1 MYAMKKILIISYYYK
16 HKNAMASVRAIKLA
30 KYLSRNGCDVSV
42 LTSNQIDTWTK
53 NYLTPSPDPQITEI
67 YAPQVKRWSY
77 IRAFLDHRKKR
88 GQAKQPVEQN
98 PAVQTEQHKNADSR
112 RSLKSRFIGWLK
124 WQFYFNLAKQ
134 EDICMFMGLKKA
146 YIAQKR
152 PQYDTV
158 IATYPTYGAFLMGM
172 WMKKRGYCK
181 QLIADFRDP
190 LYNPGFRNRKQ
201 EADYDLRCLNNTV
214 KFADR
219 IVCVSKGIADGIRQG
234 VPGCNK
240 PIDVITNGFDPDD
253 VAQND
258 IEVTFDQDKLHF
270 VYTGTLY
277 HGKRC
282 VDMLADVLKELIAEG
297 RISINQFAFEYAGPD
312 FSELLAQL
320 GAYGLEKTAVNHGF
334 VSREQ
339 SIAMQKKADA
349 LLLLTWNEKA
359 YQGVVP
365 GKLFEYMAIGTAP
378 IIALVTGD
386 IINSEVAQ
394 LVREAKA
401 GVACEAAAPG
411 DRDELKEFVIG
422 LFARQTNCQ
431 SNVHQYSYR
440 VISEKYI
447 SLM

>member
-42 LTSNQIDTWTK
+42 LTSNQNDTWTK
-53 NYLTPSPDPQITEI
+53 NYLTPSPDPLITEI

-77 IRAFLDHRKKR
+77 IRAFLDRRKKQ
-88 GQAKQPVEQN
+88 GQARLQANEGRLEQRAPQSN
-98 PAVQTEQHKNADSR
+98 R
-112 RSLKSRFIGWLK
+112 RSIKSKIVGWLK
-124 WQFYFNLAKQ
+124 WHFYFNVTKQ
-134 EDICMFMGLKKA
+134 EDICMFLGLKKE

-152 PQYDTV
+152 PKFDTV
-158 IATYPTYGAFLMGM
+158 IATYPTYGAFLMGI
-172 WMKKRGYCK
+172 WMKKHGYCK

-190 LYNPGFRNRKQ
+190 LYNPGFRNKKQ
-201 EADYDLRCLNNTV
+201 EADYDLKCLKKTV

-219 IVCVSKGIADGIRQG
+219 IVCVSKGIADGILQAI
-234 VPGCNK
+234 PNFDK
-240 PIDVITNGFDPDD
+240 PIDIITNGFDPDD
-253 VAQND
+253 VSQND
-258 IEVTFDQDKLHF
+258 IDVVFDQDKLHF

-282 VDMLADVLKELIAEG
+282 VDMLAGVLKELIGEG
-297 RISINQFAFEYAGPD
+297 RISKDQFVFEYAGPD

-334 VSREQ
+334 VSREH

-386 IINSEVAQ
+386 VINSEVAQ

-401 GVACEAAAPG
+401 GVACEAAASN
-411 DRDELKEFVIG
+411 DRDELKEFVVR
-422 LFARQTNCQ
+422 LFARQANLD
-431 SNVHQYSYR
+431 SNVDQYSYS

-447 SLM
+447 KLM

>member
-1 MYAMKKILIISYYYK
+1 MKKILIASYYYK

-30 KYLSRNGCDVSV
+30 KYLAKQGCDVTV

-53 NYLTPSPDPQITEI
+53 SYQTPVPDPNITEI

-77 IRAFLDHRKKR
+77 IRSFLDHRKKQ
-88 GQAKQPVEQN
+88 GQARLQAKESRPEEQKPKSN
-98 PAVQTEQHKNADSR
+98 R
-112 RSLKSRFIGWLK
+112 RSLKSKIIGYIK

-134 EDICMFMGLKKA
+134 EDICMFLGLKKE
-146 YIAQKR
+146 YIAQKC
-152 PQYDTV
+152 PKYDTV
-158 IATYPTYGAFLMGM
+158 IATYPTYGAFLMGI
-172 WMKKRGYCK
+172 WMKKHGYCK

-190 LYNPGFRNRKQ
+190 LYNPGFRNKKQ
-201 EADYDLRCLNNTV
+201 EADYDWKCLKKTV
-214 KFADR
+214 EFADR
-219 IVCVSKGIADGIRQG
+219 IVCVSNGIADGIRQA
-234 VPGCNK
+234 VPDCNK
-240 PIDVITNGFDPDD
+240 QIDIITNGFDPDD
-253 VAQND
+253 VLQND
-258 IEVTFDQDKLHF
+258 IEVVFDQDKLHF

-282 VDMLADVLKELIAEG
+282 VDMVADVLKELIVEG
-297 RISINQFAFEYAGPD
+297 RISVDQFAFEYAGPD
-312 FSELLAQL
+312 FSELLVQL
-320 GAYGLEKTAVNHGF
+320 GAYGLEETAVNHGF

-386 IINSEVAQ
+386 VVHSEVAQ

-401 GVACEAAAPG
+401 GVACEAAATA
-411 DRDELKEFVIG
+411 DRDELKEFVVR
-422 LFARQTNCQ
+422 LFAGQANPD
-431 SNVHQYSYR
+431 SNVDQYSYR
-440 VISEKYI
+440 VISEKYMK
-447 SLM
+447 LM